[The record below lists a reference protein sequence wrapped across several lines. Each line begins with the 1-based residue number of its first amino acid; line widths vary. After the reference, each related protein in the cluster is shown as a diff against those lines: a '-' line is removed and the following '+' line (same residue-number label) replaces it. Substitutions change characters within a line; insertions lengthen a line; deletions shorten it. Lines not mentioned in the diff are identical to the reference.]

1 MHIEAGTQLWHD
13 GARGSI
19 SPLFRRGG
27 TDGSEEGGNF
37 VEVRMTLWRTR
48 HIHPSIQDKREEDG
62 DWRAELLKRFDI
74 DLGLGRPAGQNERLV
89 GNGGPQVTTRGFLQ
103 LASLVC
109 WNLIRGRSDFYS

>member
-1 MHIEAGTQLWHD
+1 MHIEAGGQLWHD

-27 TDGSEEGGNF
+27 TDGSEGEFRRGENDI
-37 VEVRMTLWRTR
+37 MA
-48 HIHPSIQDKREEDG
+48 HAPHPSIQDKREEDG

-103 LASLVC
+103 LARLVC
-109 WNLIRGRSDFYS
+109 WNVLCGRADFSS